1 MSREN
6 IQEELNTLSLQY
18 TTTNE
23 SLSPDSLRHLQLT
36 FVNLGEAL
44 EREIQ
49 TTTLTD
55 MVYIANRMENLEEL
69 FPQEIAMLGMWL
81 VGGGN
86 PSEISD
92 AVYKES
98 TQSLTRIM
106 EEMKTLKKEP
116 LTTEALGVLQGLAQE
131 GSRLTQA
138 MTARQEHMDRFQK
151 FERAIKTLSPED
163 RQFLME
169 LLNSKLETVC
179 RSRA

>member
-1 MSREN
+1 MSRES

-23 SLSPDSLRHLQLT
+23 SLSPDSLRHLQQT
-36 FVNLGEAL
+36 FAHLGEAL
-44 EREIQ
+44 EKEIQ
-49 TTTLTD
+49 TRTLMD
-55 MVYIANRMENLEEL
+55 MVNIAKRMENLEEL
-69 FPQEIAMLGMWL
+69 FPQEIVMLGMWL

-86 PSEISD
+86 PTETSD

-98 TQSLTRIM
+98 TQSLMRIM
-106 EEMKTLKKEP
+106 EEVKTFTKEP
-116 LTTEALGVLQGLAQE
+116 LTVEALSVLQGLAQE
-131 GSRLTQA
+131 GSRLTHA
-138 MTARQEHMDRFQK
+138 MTDRQEHMERFQK
-151 FERAIKTLSPED
+151 FERAIKTLSLED